1 MRLPSALLVYC
12 VCAATATATATIS
25 AQVRYRATETG
36 PWRPWSFTATPATR
50 QQRGAT
56 AADIQGFQARLQE
69 LAAIVKRAPG
79 VTPPIGFAGELWGN
93 LDSYGPP
100 APGQPAGR
108 AVPLAGALSFGAF
121 PLIEFERGGRLVNED
136 LKGGETE
143 LLQFAVN
150 RIDGSIYGTSR
161 PQGWGESLLDAFVEP
176 QEGAAV
182 AGLPRVGDVFVVRK
196 NSKPLWV
203 PFPLA
208 DALQPI
214 AAARRTLYE
223 SRRDTYLKES
233 TEFAA
238 WRTPAARA
246 ARRADWQKSAALMGT
261 KGAEFLANMEKSEPQ
276 IEAASAARLAAGGP
290 EDKAVRAAERELQ
303 EVDGILT
310 ALSPEARRAPSCY
323 DERAAALS
331 SRFRLKEGAPAS
343 CRALVQ
349 PNWAYFDTALP
360 RSAPQVV
367 MVAAFTRCLRPDA
380 RAATTRGGCVI
391 NRALV
396 DSMDWDAVRAWLDR

>member
-1 MRLPSALLVYC
+1 MRLPSALLLVC
-12 VCAATATATATIS
+12 VCAATTAYTTIF
-25 AQVRYRATETG
+25 AQVRYRPTETG
-36 PWRPWSFTATPATR
+36 PWRPWSFTASPATR

-79 VTPPIGFAGELWGN
+79 VTPPIGFAGELWGS
-93 LDSYGPP
+93 LGSYGPP

-108 AVPLAGALSFGAF
+108 AVPLAGLLSFGAF

-150 RIDGSIYGTSR
+150 QIDGSIYGTSR
-161 PQGWGESLLDAFVEP
+161 PQGWGESSIEAFVEP

-182 AGLPRVGDVFVVRK
+182 AGLPRVGDVFVVRR

-214 AAARRTLYE
+214 AAERRALYE
-223 SRRDTYLKES
+223 SRRDAYLKES

-238 WRTPAARA
+238 WRTR
-246 ARRADWQKSAALMGT
+246 
-261 KGAEFLANMEKSEPQ
+261 
-276 IEAASAARLAAGGP
+276 
-290 EDKAVRAAERELQ
+290 
-303 EVDGILT
+303 
-310 ALSPEARRAPSCY
+310 RRAPPAAPTGR
-323 DERAAALS
+323 RA
-331 SRFRLKEGAPAS
+331 
-343 CRALVQ
+343 
-349 PNWAYFDTALP
+349 P
-360 RSAPQVV
+360 R
-367 MVAAFTRCLRPDA
+367 
-380 RAATTRGGCVI
+380 
-391 NRALV
+391 
-396 DSMDWDAVRAWLDR
+396 